1 MLAFQQFQ
9 HAFARHLRDPQRTRR
24 PEGVPARPMALY
36 QELLFNNVCGFLD
49 SCFPVCRQ
57 YLGEARWRSLCR
69 TFYRDWPLHT
79 PWFREIPG
87 EFVRHLQRGKVT
99 QRLPRWLPDLAHYE
113 WAELAADVMDVDM
126 PAHDP
131 QGDLMAAPVCLNP
144 ARIEV
149 VSDWPVHRIG
159 PDWQPRRPQAT
170 FLLVYRD
177 ATQQRVRFTEL
188 NAHTA
193 RVLALLQEGLSGREA
208 IDLLAAEMADTD
220 PLALRHFGQQL
231 LNDLREQGI
240 VLGVRR

>member
-1 MLAFQQFQ
+1 MLAFQEFQ
-9 HAFARHLRDPQRTRR
+9 HAFARHVRDPQRTRR

-36 QELLFNNVCGFLD
+36 QALLFNKLCGFVD

-57 YLGEARWRSLCR
+57 HLGEARWRRLCR

-79 PWFREIPG
+79 PWFREIPR
-87 EFVRHLQRGKVT
+87 EFVRYLQHGEVA
-99 QRLPRWLPDLAHYE
+99 QPLPRWLPDLAHYE
-113 WAELAADVMDVDM
+113 WAELAVDVMDVDI

-149 VSDWPVHRIG
+149 VSQWPVHRIG

-177 ATQQRVRFTEL
+177 AQQQVRFTEL
-188 NAHTA
+188 NAGTA

-208 IDLLAAEMADTD
+208 MDQLAQEVAHAD
-220 PLALRHFGQQL
+220 PLALHGFGQQL
-231 LNDLREQGI
+231 LNDLRVQG
-240 VLGVRR
+240 VLMGTRR